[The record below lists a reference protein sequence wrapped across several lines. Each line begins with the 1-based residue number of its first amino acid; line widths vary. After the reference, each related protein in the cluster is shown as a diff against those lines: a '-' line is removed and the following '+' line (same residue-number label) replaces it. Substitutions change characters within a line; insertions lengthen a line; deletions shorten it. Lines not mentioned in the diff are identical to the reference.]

1 MRPVTP
7 ARLALFLVAFLAL
20 PAATAE
26 REHFGTRKPSDP
38 LQAPLSKAVL
48 AGGTLYL
55 SGELGLL
62 PGRKVPATAE
72 EEARLVLS
80 NVKATLGLAGMSM
93 DDLVSVQ
100 VFCSDVS
107 HFDAWNAVYRT
118 FFSREFPARA
128 FVGSGPLL
136 FGARFEMQGVAVRR
150 APPPKAN
157 AGETAAGVVTHA
169 EGVAPSAALDGVYAR
184 FSAAYRALDAEAAS
198 AVYTEDV
205 SYLPPGSPVL
215 KGRAEARKGFASF
228 FEALR
233 KEGRSAEIS
242 FEVLSR
248 GTSADLGWDVG
259 VFTMRTAKEGMEPS
273 TMRGKFVVV
282 ARRGADGTWR
292 WQVDAYNDLGRPKAP

>member
-1 MRPVTP
+1 MRT
-7 ARLALFLVAFLAL
+7 ATRTRLALALVASFGL
-20 PAATAE
+20 PAAATE
-26 REHFGTRKPSDP
+26 PEHFGARLPSDP
-38 LQAPLSKAVL
+38 AQAPLSKAVL
-48 AGGTLYL
+48 AGETLYL

-72 EEARLVLS
+72 EEARLVLT
-80 NVKATLGLAGMSM
+80 NVKATLALAGMTM

-118 FFSREFPARA
+118 FFSKAFPARA

-150 APPPKAN
+150 APPPGPG
-157 AGETAAGVVTHA
+157 AGDAAGGVVTRA
-169 EGVAPSAALDGVYAR
+169 EGVVPSAGLDGVYAR
-184 FSAAYRALDAEAAS
+184 LSAAYRALDAEAAS

-215 KGRAEARKGFASF
+215 DGRAEARGSFAAF
-228 FEALR
+228 FESLR

-259 VFTMRTAKEGMEPS
+259 IFTLRTAKEGTEPS

>member
-1 MRPVTP
+1 MRPVSR
-7 ARLALFLVAFLAL
+7 ARLALALLISLAL
-20 PAATAE
+20 PAAATD
-26 REHFGTRKPSDP
+26 RTHFGARLPSDP
-38 LQAPLSKAVL
+38 AQAPLSKAVL
-48 AGGTLYL
+48 AGETLYL

-72 EEARLVLS
+72 EEARLVLT
-80 NVKATLGLAGMSM
+80 NVKATLALAGMTM

-118 FFSREFPARA
+118 FFSKEYPARA

-150 APPPKAN
+150 VSPPAAV
-157 AGETAAGVVTHA
+157 AGPTAAGVVTHA
-169 EGVAPSAALDGVYAR
+169 EGVEPSAALDGIYAR
-184 FSAAYRALDAEAAS
+184 LSDAYRALDADAAS

-215 KGRAEARKGFASF
+215 SGRAEAREGFAAF

-233 KEGRSAEIS
+233 KEGKTAEIS

-248 GTSADLGWDVG
+248 GSSADLGWDVG
-259 VFTMRTAKEGMEPS
+259 VFTLRTAKDGTEPS
-273 TMRGKFVVV
+273 TARGKFVVL

-292 WQVDAYNDLGRPKAP
+292 WQVDAWNDLGRPKAP